1 MVANDPRLFA
11 QEAQGDL
18 ALAQNCEAGL
28 SSKVVEG
35 AMEVRSVLLLKVRLY
50 QGKM

>member
-1 MVANDPRLFA
+1 MVANDPRVFA

-35 AMEVRSVLLLKVRLY
+35 VMGSKSTPA
-50 QGKM
+50 